1 MSDYLTNVVAR
12 SLERVAT
19 VQPRLT
25 SLFEP
30 PSLVG
35 PIFSRTKLID
45 DRLESVE
52 LSETV
57 PADNPDDTQTIIR
70 HEYEPQRSSSPAAP
84 LPISGKSSESE
95 EIKEGMQ
102 AHVPERRPMQ
112 TTMKAAIAAEPAQP
126 EEVARGDRSE
136 TKKVVA
142 EPAPPEI
149 DPQVVVPAVRIG
161 SAKEIL
167 RRYEPGR
174 VETNSKPI
182 NNRYVAIDQPTSHA
196 KSTSPP
202 VAADDK
208 RAHVLTNK
216 TPQPDVPPPAAKRQN
231 KPSERR
237 ATKGSSDLQL
247 ENRHTPTRTDQ
258 TEQIR
263 QAITLVVPHIAIE
276 RSTADKNQR
285 PLNSTPEFLMPN
297 SSRSR
302 PSASAVVTSHALP
315 PVRLAEESGPTDDV
329 VPVINV
335 TIGRVEVRAVGP
347 TPSPP
352 KDRSSTPSSKL
363 MSLDDYL
370 RERAQG
376 GKR

>member
-35 PIFSRTKLID
+35 PIFSRTKLVD

-57 PADNPDDTQTIIR
+57 PADNPDYTQTAITR
-70 HEYEPQRSSSPAAP
+70 EYEPQRSSSLVAP
-84 LPISGKSSESE
+84 LPVSGKSSESE

-102 AHVPERRPMQ
+102 AHVPKHRPVE
-112 TTMKAAIAAEPAQP
+112 TTMKAALAVQPAQP

-136 TKKVVA
+136 TKKVCA
-142 EPAPPEI
+142 EPAPPKI

-161 SAKEIL
+161 SANEIL
-167 RRYEPGR
+167 RRYEPGE
-174 VETNSKPI
+174 VETNSKPT
-182 NNRYVAIDQPTSHA
+182 NNTYIALDQPTSHT
-196 KSTSPP
+196 KNTSPP
-202 VAADDK
+202 VTANDK
-208 RAHVLTNK
+208 RAHVATDK
-216 TPQPDVPPPAAKRQN
+216 TPQPDVPPSAAKRQN
-231 KPSERR
+231 KLSERG
-237 ATKGSSDLQL
+237 AAKGLSDPQL
-247 ENRHTPTRTDQ
+247 ENRHTPTRTDI
-258 TEQIR
+258 TEQR
-263 QAITLVVPHIAIE
+263 RAITLLVPDITIE
-276 RSTADKNQR
+276 RSTADRDQR
-285 PLNSTPEFLMPN
+285 PLKSMPEFLMPD

-302 PSASAVVTSHALP
+302 PSASAVITSHPLH
-315 PVRLAEESGPTDDV
+315 PVRWAEESGPTDDV

-352 KDRSSTPSSKL
+352 KDRSSTPSSQL

-376 GKR
+376 DKR